1 MLKKII
7 KSVAAALVLAQ
18 AASLAHAADISL
30 LNVSYDPTRE
40 LYADYNKAFAK
51 YWKEKSGDNVT
62 IKASHGGSGIQYGVS
77 LWWIWKKSILEHF
90 HEQY

>member
-1 MLKKII
+1 
-7 KSVAAALVLAQ
+7 VLQNNRTFGNGYAEEDHQ
-18 AASLAHAADISL
+18 IGRRRPGAGTSRLLAHAADISL

-62 IKASHGGSGIQYGVS
+62 IKASHGGPASRAVR
-77 LWWIWKKSILEHF
+77 
-90 HEQY
+90 